1 MVGPLRLRRCCVGGL
16 FGVGFGRGKQR
27 WQTLTHVGG
36 WFGCLLRVGVA
47 DAALDVGLGV
57 ADAISGLRFFL
68 FPVVACLR
76 DFSEV
81 LKDAAGFFIFV
92 SVFFL
97 AEMRRDLGEGFLRE
111 IPCPYLWAMP
121 LPVAN
126 NISKFLW
133 GNAAGF
139 GRGLPQRDP
148 LPLSL
153 GDAPARGK

>member
-36 WFGCLLRVGVA
+36 WFGCWDVA

-92 SVFFL
+92 SVFLF
-97 AEMRRDLGEGFLRE
+97 G
-111 IPCPYLWAMP
+111 
-121 LPVAN
+121 
-126 NISKFLW
+126 

-148 LPLSL
+148 LPLSV
-153 GDAPARGK
+153 GDASARGK